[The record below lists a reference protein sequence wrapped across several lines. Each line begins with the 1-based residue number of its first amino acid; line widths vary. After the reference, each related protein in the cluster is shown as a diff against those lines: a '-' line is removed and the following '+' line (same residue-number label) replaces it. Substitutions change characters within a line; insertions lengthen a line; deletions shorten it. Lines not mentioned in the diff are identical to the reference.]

1 MNNTNGSEVMK
12 QVEKQQLL
20 TAFARV
26 VNVDST
32 VAYMESL
39 MTFLAKGS
47 ETGGR
52 FPPEK
57 RLCCVKPA
65 NGDRNHR
72 SLRYR

>member
-12 QVEKQQLL
+12 QVEKQELP

-32 VAYMESL
+32 LAYMGSL

-47 ETGGR
+47 ETGVR
-52 FPPEK
+52 SCSFLRVRPMHS
-57 RLCCVKPA
+57 PA
-65 NGDRNHR
+65 LLMLYAR
-72 SLRYR
+72 